1 MAISPNYLGISEAPS
16 GQFKLATKADANLVD
31 GACRALLVGTAGT
44 ANLMDAAGNILTDV
58 PLQVGYN
65 PLAVKQVRTGG
76 TADNIWLL
84 Y

>member
-1 MAISPNYLGISEAPS
+1 MGTSTDAASARRAILV
-16 GQFKLATKADANLVD
+16 TKANADLPG

-44 ANLMDAAGNILTDV
+44 ATIVDSSGSTCTDI

-65 PLAVKQVRTGG
+65 PIQTLQVRTGG
-76 TADNIWLL
+76 TADNIWAL